1 MTHLPVLTGIPD
13 ISGYRII
20 FIGSPN
26 WWGTMASPVYSF
38 IKELDLS
45 GKIVVPFFT
54 HGGGGMQNCETDMK
68 AACKLSKGEN
78 VLKAFTCSGGSTAS
92 VLPELLTWAEDSVK
106 EAEKI
111 KK

>member
-1 MTHLPVLTGIPD
+1 MPALTGIPD

-26 WWGTMASPVYSF
+26 WWGTMSTPVNSF

-68 AACKLSKGEN
+68 AACKSSQGET

-92 VLPELLTWAEDSVK
+92 DLPELTKWAEDSVK
-106 EAEKI
+106 AASKI